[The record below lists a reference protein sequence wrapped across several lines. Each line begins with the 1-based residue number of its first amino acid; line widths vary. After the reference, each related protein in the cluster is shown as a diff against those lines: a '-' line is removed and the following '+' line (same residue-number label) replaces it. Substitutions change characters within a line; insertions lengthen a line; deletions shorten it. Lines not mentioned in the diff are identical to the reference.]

1 MIIMKK
7 TAHGLEVDKRKSLIK
22 NAKENGIERTL
33 TKGSGKIRI
42 KESKLRMA
50 KRKND
55 TQAIEKLENELQE
68 LYKQVKGDA

>member
-22 NAKENGIERTL
+22 NAMENGIERTL

-55 TQAIEKLENELQE
+55 TQEIERLELELQE
-68 LYKQVKGDA
+68 LYNQVKGDA

>member
-1 MIIMKK
+1 MIVMRE
-7 TAHGLEVDKRKSLIK
+7 TAHGLKVDKRKSLIK

-50 KRKND
+50 KRNND